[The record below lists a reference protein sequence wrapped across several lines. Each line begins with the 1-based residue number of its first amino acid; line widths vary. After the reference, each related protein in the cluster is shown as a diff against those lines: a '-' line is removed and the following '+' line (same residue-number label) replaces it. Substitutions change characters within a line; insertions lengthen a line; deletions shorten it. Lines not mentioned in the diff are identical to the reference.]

1 MKRQDCTIRHLLLSY
16 VSLLAE
22 RESYGPGDGFE
33 YVLWDDLMR
42 PVPEL
47 VSREER
53 AELASL
59 VIMSDHWVSFNMQ
72 TGMLQLIDIDAW
84 RSLLERRDH

>member
-42 PVPEL
+42 PHSIGFSGRPMSLRCREL
-47 VSREER
+47 
-53 AELASL
+53 LKP
-59 VIMSDHWVSFNMQ
+59 
-72 TGMLQLIDIDAW
+72 
-84 RSLLERRDH
+84 

>member
-47 VSREER
+47 VSRGGAGGAGEPG
-53 AELASL
+53 
-59 VIMSDHWVSFNMQ
+59 DHE
-72 TGMLQLIDIDAW
+72 
-84 RSLLERRDH
+84 RSLGQL